1 MENVKQVTENTAQ
14 VSEAAESLAKSGQN
28 AISMVEELNNKKND
42 TSEILEFI
50 KGIATQT
57 NLLGLNAA
65 IEAARAGESGR
76 GFAVVAGQV
85 RKLSD
90 QSQEAVKN
98 IEKILDE
105 MNNSVNEINNTIGS
119 VGAISEE
126 QAASTEEILSRI
138 ETLNETIKN
147 LQEFV
152 EKYK

>member
-1 MENVKQVTENTAQ
+1 M
-14 VSEAAESLAKSGQN
+14 AKSGQN

>member
-1 MENVKQVTENTAQ
+1 
-14 VSEAAESLAKSGQN
+14 
-28 AISMVEELNNKKND
+28 MVEELNNKKND